1 MFICLIMLHNT
12 GVADGDIVA
21 QRPTK
26 MGSYIVLYANITS
39 MAVQENSS
47 AVQHGTIMHAAVE
60 LESKPSNLPPSS

>member
-1 MFICLIMLHNT
+1 MFIGLIMLHNT

-39 MAVQENSS
+39 MAVQANSS
-47 AVQHGTIMHAAVE
+47 AVQRTIMHAAAE